1 MQIRPESLLKDILPQ
16 IKQPSRYVGG
26 EFRTKPSKLGS
37 LVRAALSYPDLYE
50 IGMSNNA
57 LRILYDQMNRHVD
70 CSCERVFTPAP
81 DFEAVLRQRN
91 IPLYTLETGT
101 PLADLDLLCFTFGYE
116 LLATN
121 VLTIMETGG
130 IPLFTEERGD
140 DDPIVLA
147 GGPALTNPHPF
158 GAFFDF
164 VYIGESEDSL
174 DDIIS
179 TIAQG
184 KREGWDRLKLKEAL
198 SSFPCLWS
206 AGDAKN
212 GKVTRRAVFGAFAED
227 PTDDELHVRIPEYAV
242 VPSMRIV
249 QDHGVVEIM
258 RGCPNGCRFCHAGE
272 YYKPYRQKSIKRIE
286 QDVRFQVE
294 VLGLRDITLSSLSTG
309 DHPKLAELMGR
320 LNQRYA
326 SKHVS
331 FSLPSLKVE
340 SFTLPII
347 ESVSEV
353 RKSGLTFAIET
364 PLESWQ
370 RSMNKVVPLEQ
381 VIDIIHEAQRRGWRV
396 AKFYFMTGLP
406 CVDPE
411 QEIEEIASYIEK
423 IARSTRIQLNI
434 NLGTFIPKPHTAF
447 QWAAQLDTEQAAK
460 HLWRIKTEILK
471 RARKV
476 KVSYQDP
483 FVSFLEGVISRGDA
497 RVGALILDAYR
508 SGARLDAWDEFFSK
522 EIWMDALSRTT
533 WDIQEIIQEKL
544 SEHDLAW
551 DDIRL
556 ASSKRYL
563 QKQFELAKAS
573 ILADRCQPTCPD
585 HCGVCSQKDEI
596 SVYDADSKE
605 SEILP
610 LAGGQGVPDIKRKE
624 FDPAEFF
631 VFHYKKSGPAI
642 YLSHI
647 HVMTVF
653 ERTFQRSGIIVAH
666 SQGFNPKPIME
677 FANPLTL
684 GVTGGNEI
692 MTAKILSIPG
702 DTERSFDLVE
712 LLNAHAPEGFTFI
725 SSHKDPQPHIGRR
738 SISASYYGSTFTV
751 SEMSEKIKF
760 MLSDLK
766 NKISRY
772 GHSHLEMIECE
783 TEGSWHICIFE
794 PEHRAEEPEWFEQT
808 GNIFKYIELYMN
820 KYEFLSE
827 CTMIRTGLHTNDAW
841 W

>member
-1 MQIRPESLLKDILPQ
+1 MQIQPESLLKDILPL

-26 EFRTKPSKLGS
+26 EFRTKPSKQNS
-37 LVRAALSYPDLYE
+37 AVKAAISYPDLYE

-57 LRILYDQMNRHVD
+57 LRILYDQMNRHQD

-101 PLADLDLLCFTFGYE
+101 PLKELDLLCFTFGYE

-130 IPLFTEERGD
+130 IPLLTDERGAEH
-140 DDPIVLA
+140 PMVIA

-174 DDIIS
+174 DEIIS
-179 TIAQG
+179 TIALG
-184 KREGWDRLKLKEAL
+184 KREGWGRTKLKESL
-198 SSFPCLWS
+198 SSFSCLWS
-206 AGDAKN
+206 AQDVKN
-212 GKVTRRAVFGAFAED
+212 GKVTRRAVFGEFAED
-227 PTDDELHVRIPEYAV
+227 PAEDECSRRLPEYAV

-258 RGCPNGCRFCHAGE
+258 RGCTNGCRFCHAGE
-272 YYKPYRQKSIKRIE
+272 YYKPYRQKSIQRIE

-320 LNQRYA
+320 LNQQYA

-364 PLESWQ
+364 PLNSWQ

-411 QEIEEIASYIEK
+411 QEIEEIAAYIEK
-423 IARSTRIQLNI
+423 IAQSTRIQLNI

-460 HLWRIKTEILK
+460 HLWRIKSEILK

-508 SGARLDAWDEFFSK
+508 SGARLDAWDEYFSK
-522 EIWMDALSRTT
+522 ETWMDALSRIT
-533 WDIQEIIQEKL
+533 WDIKGIIQEKL
-544 SEHDLAW
+544 PESELPW

-563 QKQFELAKAS
+563 QKQFQLAKMS

-585 HCGVCSQKDEI
+585 HCGVCSQKDDI
-596 SVYDADSKE
+596 SVCDADTIE
-605 SEILP
+605 QEIAP
-610 LAGGQGVPDIKRKE
+610 LSGEQGVSDFERKE

-653 ERTFQRSGIIVAH
+653 ERTFQRAGIIVAH

-684 GVTGGNEI
+684 GVSGDNEI
-692 MTAKILSIPG
+692 MTAKVLSVPY
-702 DTERSFDLVE
+702 DTEQAIDMIDR
-712 LLNAHAPEGFTFI
+712 LNAHAPEGFIFV
-725 SSHKDPQPHIGRR
+725 SSHNDPQPHTGRR
-738 SISASYYGSTFTV
+738 SISASYHGSTFMV
-751 SEMSEKIKF
+751 SMMSERIML
-760 MLSDLK
+760 MLSDLESK
-766 NKISRY
+766 VRRH
-772 GHSHLEMIECE
+772 GHTHLDMIECE
-783 TEGSWHICIFE
+783 TDSTWTISIFE
-794 PEHRAEEPEWFEQT
+794 PEPSTAGTEWFSPT

-827 CTMIRTGLHTNDAW
+827 CTMIRTGLHTKDSW